1 MNYSTLTDFY
11 ELTMSNGYYL
21 VGKKDE
27 ICYFDIFYR
36 SNPDQGGYSV
46 FCGLA
51 SIIDYIKNLHFTK
64 EDIEYLRS
72 KNTFDEGFLEYLAN
86 YQFHGDIYS
95 VEEGTV
101 IFPYEPLII
110 VRATSIEAQ
119 ILETFLLICVNH
131 QSLIA
136 TKARRIIQA
145 SDGRPVLE
153 LGARRA
159 HGASSALL
167 GARASY
173 ISGVVGTATTQS
185 DILYHVPAVGTMAHS
200 WVQMFDSEY
209 EAFLAYAKIYPHNI
223 TLLID
228 TYDVLNS
235 GIPNT
240 IKVVKEVLWPQ
251 GIKKCAVRIDSGD
264 IAYLTK
270 KARKLLDDAGL
281 VDCKICVSN
290 SLDEYI
296 ISDLIQQ
303 GACID
308 SFGVGEN
315 LVTAKSDAVF
325 GGVYKLG
332 AVEKNGVIE
341 PKIKISENI
350 VKITNPGYKKVYR
363 LFDKTTK
370 KAIAD
375 YIALAEEKVPLDS
388 LVLFDEREPWKQKE
402 VSNYDLESLLKPI
415 YIKGKLV
422 YKEPDLESIRKHAL
436 DSYNSLWDEVKR
448 FRNPASYY
456 VDLSQK
462 LYGLKYKML
471 HDYRKGVSQ
480 K

>member
-101 IFPYEPLII
+101 IFPYEPLIT

-185 DILYHVPAVGTMAHS
+185 DILYQIGRAS
-200 WVQMFDSEY
+200 
-209 EAFLAYAKIYPHNI
+209 
-223 TLLID
+223 
-228 TYDVLNS
+228 
-235 GIPNT
+235 
-240 IKVVKEVLWPQ
+240 
-251 GIKKCAVRIDSGD
+251 CR
-264 IAYLTK
+264 
-270 KARKLLDDAGL
+270 
-281 VDCKICVSN
+281 
-290 SLDEYI
+290 
-296 ISDLIQQ
+296 
-303 GACID
+303 
-308 SFGVGEN
+308 
-315 LVTAKSDAVF
+315 
-325 GGVYKLG
+325 
-332 AVEKNGVIE
+332 
-341 PKIKISENI
+341 
-350 VKITNPGYKKVYR
+350 
-363 LFDKTTK
+363 
-370 KAIAD
+370 
-375 YIALAEEKVPLDS
+375 
-388 LVLFDEREPWKQKE
+388 ER
-402 VSNYDLESLLKPI
+402 V
-415 YIKGKLV
+415 
-422 YKEPDLESIRKHAL
+422 
-436 DSYNSLWDEVKR
+436 
-448 FRNPASYY
+448 
-456 VDLSQK
+456 
-462 LYGLKYKML
+462 
-471 HDYRKGVSQ
+471 
-480 K
+480 